1 VNAFLQVWRNPYV
14 RVVVY
19 VLALYVAYLL
29 LREIGSVVILAGL
42 AYLFAY
48 LFHPIVDWLERRRLP
63 RALGLG
69 VAFLAVI
76 VFLTFAT
83 VLIANIVNELVQ
95 FTQKL
100 PTLVQGVE
108 RQVNVFVDQL
118 EQVRGQNEQ
127 LRGVI
132 DQVTNGIEDA
142 LSRIVS
148 SLLGVIQNFGS
159 GLVTR
164 TLGVLGGVV
173 QFFLVLVVGTYML
186 SSFKNIGQTLLELF
200 PKRWQPGVLDFSKD
214 VSTAVGGY
222 VRGQLVIAASVGVM
236 VGVGLWIL
244 GIPLALGLGFLS
256 AVFNVVPY
264 LGVIIS
270 IAPALLLASQFGLI
284 KVLLV
289 VLVFIIANQVEAH
302 FLSPNIL
309 ARTTDLHPITVILTI
324 LVGAS
329 LLGIFGGLLAVP
341 LVALGKLLIRKHWL
355 NSRLHDE
362 GAPEGI
368 GAHVPLP
375 SEQPTLEPNPEPK
388 PERA

>member
-1 VNAFLQVWRNPYV
+1 MNAFSVVWQSAYV
-14 RVVVY
+14 RVLIY
-19 VLALYVAYLL
+19 AALAVLTYLL
-29 LREIGSVVILAGL
+29 LREISSVILLAGL

-48 LFHPIVDWLERRRLP
+48 LFHPLVIWLQKRRLP
-63 RALGLG
+63 RGLGLA
-69 VAFLAVI
+69 VAFL
-76 VFLTFAT
+76 T
-83 VLIANIVNELVQ
+83 VLIFLTVSGVLIGNIVSELVL

-100 PTLVQGVE
+100 PRLVQGA
-108 RQVNVFVDQL
+108 QGQINVWLDQL
-118 EQVRGQNEQ
+118 EQFRGQNTS

-132 DQVTNGIEDA
+132 DQATQAVQEA

-148 SLLGVIQNFGS
+148 SLLGFIQNLGG

-173 QFFLVLVVGTYML
+173 QFFLVLVIGTYML
-186 SSFKNIGQTLLELF
+186 SSFTEIGQTAVEIF
-200 PKRWQPGVLDFSKD
+200 PKRWQAAILEFSRD

-222 VRGQLVIAASVGVM
+222 VRGQLVIAGTVGLM
-236 VGVGLWIL
+236 VGVGLAIL
-244 GIPLALGLGFLS
+244 GVPLALGLGFLS

-270 IAPALLLASQFGLI
+270 IAPALLLASQFGLL
-284 KVLLV
+284 KVILV
-289 VLVFIIANQVEAH
+289 IVVFIIANQVEAH

-341 LVALGKLLIRKHWL
+341 LVALAKLLIRKHWL
-355 NSRLHDE
+355 GSRLHED
-362 GAPEGI
+362 GAPALPAPSGTDEPPEL
-368 GAHVPLP
+368 PLETGK
-375 SEQPTLEPNPEPK
+375 S
-388 PERA
+388 